1 MSVRE
6 GTGAGAGSGSDA
18 EGTGAGGSAVI
29 GVVMVTRTVLG
40 GVEEYSTTLR
50 LEIIE
55 ILSTVV
61 DEIWKGEVRLRR
73 WKFSFASIEVCR
85 PLCWVQCF
93 EMIESLR
100 PGTYHTSR
108 SMWV

>member
-1 MSVRE
+1 M
-6 GTGAGAGSGSDA
+6 
-18 EGTGAGGSAVI
+18 I
-29 GVVMVTRTVLG
+29 GVVIVTRTVLG

-61 DEIWKGEVRLRR
+61 DEMWKGEVELLR
-73 WKFSFASIEVCR
+73 WMFSFASIEVCR
-85 PLCWVQCF
+85 PLCWVQFF
-93 EMIESLR
+93 EIIESLR
-100 PGTYHTSR
+100 PGTYQTSR